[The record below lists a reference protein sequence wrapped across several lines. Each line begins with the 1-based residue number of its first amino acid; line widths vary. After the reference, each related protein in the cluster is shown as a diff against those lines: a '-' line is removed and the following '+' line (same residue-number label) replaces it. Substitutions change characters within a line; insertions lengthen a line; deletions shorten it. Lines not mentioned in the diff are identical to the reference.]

1 MFHKWTRG
9 EKPTGEKKKNPL
21 PKFLHVNPGPH
32 SLRDLLDDA
41 DSLVEVV
48 AVAGQQVGDVH
59 PVGAT
64 SVKKEASD
72 DPRYNGL

>member
-1 MFHKWTRG
+1 M
-9 EKPTGEKKKNPL
+9 
-21 PKFLHVNPGPH
+21 
-32 SLRDLLDDA
+32 RDLLDDA
-41 DSLVEVV
+41 DSSVEVV